1 MKKFLST
8 LMLVLVTLAVQA
20 QILTPVTWKF
30 KLEDSGSPEKEIVF
44 TATTDKGWHLYDQ
57 DLPEG
62 GPVSTSFTFE
72 TLTGAELVGKPVPSV
87 KPTVVYDEQFAMN
100 LRWFPGTVSFVQK
113 IKVTDPAK
121 FKAEGEVEFMVCN
134 DETCLPPERVSF
146 SFDKKNLTAA
156 VSTSAAAISETPEVE
171 QQDVTALQPD
181 TQAIAVE
188 SETPVT
194 PGDVKANGVAASPAQ
209 ITNELTDNA
218 ALWTPVTDQLKSFGD
233 TTVSA
238 TDTSWLFIFFAGFLG
253 GLIALLTPCVWPM
266 IPMTVSFF
274 LKRTK
279 DRRKAIRDALTYGL
293 SIIVIYLVM
302 GLLITGIFGASALN
316 DLSTNA
322 IFNILFF
329 LLLVIFA
336 ISFFGAFELVLPASW
351 TNKLDTKADST
362 TGIISIFFM
371 SFTLVLVSFSCTGPI
386 IGTLLVQAAS
396 MGTAV
401 GPAIGMFGFA
411 LALSIPFSL
420 FAIFP
425 NMLQSMPK
433 SGGWLNSVKVV
444 LGFLELALALKFL
457 SVADLAYGWR
467 LLDREVFIV
476 LWIVI
481 FILLG
486 CYLLGKIKFSHDSDV
501 PYVSVPRLFMAI
513 ISFAFAVYMVP
524 GLWGAPLKAISAFA
538 PPLYTQ
544 DLNLYKNEVHAAFD
558 DYESG
563 MAYAK
568 KVNKPVMI
576 DFSGFGC
583 VNCRKMEASVWT
595 DPKVKQMLE
604 NDYVLITLM
613 VDDKTKLPEPIT
625 IEEHGKTR
633 KLKTIGDKWSYLQ
646 RSKFGANAQ
655 PFYILLNDKGEPLGP
670 SYAFNEDVSKYI
682 QFLQNGLK
690 QFKAEQTK

>member
-1 MKKFLST
+1 M
-8 LMLVLVTLAVQA
+8 
-20 QILTPVTWKF
+20 
-30 KLEDSGSPEKEIVF
+30 
-44 TATTDKGWHLYDQ
+44 
-57 DLPEG
+57 
-62 GPVSTSFTFE
+62 
-72 TLTGAELVGKPVPSV
+72 
-87 KPTVVYDEQFAMN
+87 
-100 LRWFPGTVSFVQK
+100 
-113 IKVTDPAK
+113 
-121 FKAEGEVEFMVCN
+121 
-134 DETCLPPERVSF
+134 
-146 SFDKKNLTAA
+146 
-156 VSTSAAAISETPEVE
+156 
-171 QQDVTALQPD
+171 
-181 TQAIAVE
+181 
-188 SETPVT
+188 
-194 PGDVKANGVAASPAQ
+194 
-209 ITNELTDNA
+209 
-218 ALWTPVTDQLKSFGD
+218 WTPVIEELKAFGD
-233 TTVSA
+233 STVSA

-253 GLIALLTPCVWPM
+253 GLVALLTPCVWPM

-279 DRRKAIRDALTYGL
+279 DRSKAIRDALTYGM
-293 SIIVIYLVM
+293 SIIVIYLVL

-322 IFNILFF
+322 IFNIIFF
-329 LLLVIFA
+329 GLLVLFA
-336 ISFFGAFELVLPASW
+336 VSFFGAFELVLPASW
-351 TNKLDTKADST
+351 TNKLDSKADST

-396 MGTAV
+396 MGSKI

-481 FILLG
+481 FAMLG
-486 CYLLGKIKFSHDSDV
+486 MYLLGKIKFSHDSELK
-501 PYVSVPRLFMAI
+501 YVSVPRLFMSI
-513 ISFAFAVYMVP
+513 ISFAFAIYMIP

-544 DLNLYKNEVHAAFD
+544 DFNLYDDEVHAAFD

-563 MAYAK
+563 MEYAK
-568 KVNKPVMI
+568 KQNKPVII
-576 DFSGFGC
+576 DFSGYGC

-595 DPKVKQMLE
+595 DPKVKDILE
-604 NDYVLITLM
+604 KDYVLITLM

-625 IEEHGKTR
+625 IEENGKTR
-633 KLKTIGDKWSYLQ
+633 KLRTIGDKWSYLQ

-655 PFYILLNDKGEPLGP
+655 PFYVLLDSEGKPLAP
-670 SYAFNEDVSKYI
+670 SYAFDEDVDKYI
-682 QFLQNGLK
+682 QFLQGGLK
-690 QFKAEQTK
+690 QFKSK